1 MWHSPTEQIDARFPQ
16 RFEGVAPPQRPQTLQ
31 GVPYRVDGDAA
42 QGYGSTI
49 YGQFVNYGECDPS
62 GEPLSRLPGDG
73 CYVEWGW
80 VLVAAAAFRRN
91 AVRAQALE
99 THGPRTVSTLA
110 CGC

>member
-1 MWHSPTEQIDARFPQ
+1 MVWHSPTEQIDARFPQ
-16 RFEGVAPPQRPQTLQ
+16 RFEGVGPPRRPPTLQ

-73 CYVEWGW
+73 
-80 VLVAAAAFRRN
+80 VL
-91 AVRAQALE
+91 
-99 THGPRTVSTLA
+99 
-110 CGC
+110 C